1 LQDLIKKVR
10 APNLT
15 NDSIQMILGIIDSW
29 AEKKLTWNALIF
41 VIETSLGAA
50 YTRQA
55 LAGHQ
60 AIQIAYNSKN
70 KILANTPVQETRS
83 SAVELDEALVII
95 ETQRAEIARLKIAEN
110 QFLEQFA
117 RWASNAYLLG
127 IDYKRLDQAVDMVDR
142 DSSLHVREVKIR

>member
-1 LQDLIKKVR
+1 MQDLIKKIR

-15 NDSIQMILGIIDSW
+15 DDSIKMILGIIDSW
-29 AEKKLTWNALIF
+29 TEKRLTWNALIF
-41 VIETSLGAA
+41 VIQTSLGAT

-60 AIQIAYNSKN
+60 VIQIAYKSKN
-70 KILANTPVQETRS
+70 KILASTPLQGSRS
-83 SAVELDEALVII
+83 NAVELDEALIII

-117 RWASNAYLLG
+117 RWASNAYFLG

-142 DSSLHVREVKIR
+142 DSSLHLREVKIR

>member
-1 LQDLIKKVR
+1 LQDSIKKIR

-15 NDSIQMILGIIDSW
+15 DDSVKMILGIIDSW
-29 AEKKLTWNALIF
+29 TEKRLTWNALIF
-41 VIETSLGAA
+41 VIETSLGAT

-60 AIQIAYNSKN
+60 VIQIAYKSKN
-70 KILANTPVQETRS
+70 KILASTPVQGSRLN
-83 SAVELDEALVII
+83 AVELDEALIII

-117 RWASNAYLLG
+117 RWASNAYFLG

-142 DSSLHVREVKIR
+142 DSSLHIRELKIR

>member
-1 LQDLIKKVR
+1 LQDSIKKIR

-15 NDSIQMILGIIDSW
+15 DDSVKMILGIIDSW
-29 AEKKLTWNALIF
+29 TEKRLTWNALIF
-41 VIETSLGAA
+41 VIETSLGAT

-60 AIQIAYNSKN
+60 VIQIAYKSKN
-70 KILANTPVQETRS
+70 KILASTPVQGSRLN
-83 SAVELDEALVII
+83 AVELDEALIII
-95 ETQRAEIARLKIAEN
+95 ETQRAELARLKIAEN

-117 RWASNAYLLG
+117 RWASNAYFLG